1 MEFLADLH
9 PIVVH
14 FPIAILTLYVL
25 IEIFG
30 ISMNKEFL
38 MKMAHLLL
46 FIGIVT
52 AIGAVLTGN
61 QAAEVAETVNKSD
74 LLLPNEIIEDH
85 ETYASITLWLFAG
98 LLVLRTYLVLKKKFI
113 GILRYI
119 FIPLTIIGLYFIYE
133 TGNYGGK
140 LVFDYGVGTE
150 LFKNT
155 ESSTDSLKQINK

>member
-14 FPIAILTLYVL
+14 FPIAILTLYVF

-61 QAAEVAETVNKSD
+61 QAAEVADQVNKSN
-74 LLLPNEIIEDH
+74 LNYPNEIIEDH

>member
-14 FPIAILTLYVL
+14 FPIAILTLYVFV
-25 IEIFG
+25 EITG

-46 FIGIVT
+46 LIGIIS
-52 AIGAVLTGN
+52 ALGAVLTGN
-61 QAAEVAETVNKSD
+61 QAAEVAETINKSN

-85 ETYASITLWLFAG
+85 ETSATITLWFFAG
-98 LLVLRTYLVLKKKFI
+98 LLALRTYLVLKKKFI

-119 FIPLTIIGLYFIYE
+119 FIPLAMIGLFFIYQ

-140 LVFDYGVGTE
+140 LVYDFGVGTK
-150 LFKNT
+150 LFENAASK
-155 ESSTDSLKQINK
+155 TDSLKQTDK